1 VASRASMRLFLA
13 IELPQDLLDALES
26 AIAPL
31 RAASPEIAW
40 VLPTKRHLTLKFLGE
55 VSAERLDRIVALADR
70 VARQHRAFSMQLG
83 GIGAFPNFRR
93 ARVVWIGVEHE
104 VRLELLHHDFEVAGE
119 AEGFEIE
126 GRAFRPHVTL
136 ARVRSTLE
144 VERARRLA
152 RAARRIDFSAAV
164 EVGEITLFESTP
176 AQSGATYRRVHAAQL
191 AGGGR

>member
-1 VASRASMRLFLA
+1 MRLFLA
-13 IELPQDLLDALES
+13 IELPPDLLDTLET

-31 RAASPEIAW
+31 RAELPDIAW
-40 VLPTKRHLTLKFLGE
+40 VPPIKRHLTLKFLG
-55 VSAERLDRIVALADR
+55 DVADQKLGRVVAMTDG
-70 VARQHRAFSMQLG
+70 VARKHRAFSMQLG

-104 VRLELLHHDFEVAGE
+104 ARLELLHHDLELAGE

-136 ARVRSTLE
+136 ARIRSPLE
-144 VERARRLA
+144 LERARRLA
-152 RAARRIDFSAAV
+152 RAARRIDFSATV
-164 EVGEITLFESTP
+164 DVGEITLFESTL

-191 AGGGR
+191 GGGR